1 LRFISVT
8 KRGTEPA
15 AATARSEPGALTKAG
30 WLAGRTVH
38 HLVGLVS

>member
-1 LRFISVT
+1 V
-8 KRGTEPA
+8 
-15 AATARSEPGALTKAG
+15 AATARSEPGALGKAG